1 MIISISG
8 KPGSGKS
15 TVAEKLATALGYE
28 RVYIGKIRRDAARK
42 KGMTLAEFNTWSEN
56 NEEGDK
62 EFDEYISKLGK
73 EKDNIVIESRTA
85 FHFIPHSIKIF
96 LDVTNKEGAHRIWKA
111 LQDGDNKSRNEA
123 AALNSYEAVLAS
135 VKARLKSDMLRYQKY
150 YKINIF
156 DPSHYDLFED
166 TTKLSRE
173 EEYNRVASFVQ
184 KKIQEKNS

>member
-15 TVAEKLATALGYE
+15 TVAEKLAAALGYE

-42 KGMTLAEFNTWSEN
+42 KGMTLAEFNTWSES

-62 EFDEYISKLGK
+62 EFDEYIAKLGR

-85 FHFIPHSIKIF
+85 FHFIPHSLKIF
-96 LDVTNKEGAHRIWKA
+96 LDVSNEEGARRIWRS

-123 AALNSYEAVLAS
+123 KALDSYEAVLAS
-135 VKARLKSDMLRYQKY
+135 VEARLKSDILRYQKY
-150 YKINIF
+150 YKIDIF
-156 DPSHYDLFED
+156 DPSHYDLFVD
-166 TTKLSRE
+166 TTKLSQE
-173 EEYNRVASFVQ
+173 EEFNRVVSFVQ
-184 KKIQEKNS
+184 RKIQK